1 MTLSHLTDF
10 PDRISPMLVKEL
22 RQGLRAKTFIAVFL
36 SLQVFLGIMLLS
48 ASATSTSDRA
58 GSVVSGMI
66 FTFFSIAV
74 LIVQPIRGVTALSS
88 EIKGNTIDMM
98 VLTRLSA
105 WRIVFGKWVALVSQ
119 SALILST
126 IIPYLILRYFFGGM
140 NLVGEIVLLALLFL
154 TSMALTAVTVGLS
167 GSSSAVIRAIIP
179 LFGTPMLFIGLMTM
193 MFDRGGR
200 RLIDSCS
207 LDSQESIISVGI
219 YVLVIAYL
227 GGSALSLGAS
237 LIAPA
242 AENHSSF
249 RRIVAL
255 TGMLGMLAA
264 MYFST
269 MEKGLS
275 LLLISIIA
283 TPAILIALTESA
295 LLVPTVCIPF
305 VKRGAVGK
313 AAGLFL
319 YPGLASG
326 IFFTLI
332 VAVIGLTACLID
344 SEISASDDLY
354 SVILAYLGILL
365 FPAVVQ
371 AFFFKGNG
379 QRVANYLLLMIG
391 STIITGILSALT
403 EAMSN
408 RDFLWLFVW
417 NPTVLLAMAN
427 MGRFSDKAILTAAIT
442 FNLIFITIL
451 LIKALSFMKGNR
463 EIIRQAEEELLAT
476 AVQSKI

>member
-22 RQGLRAKTFIAVFL
+22 RQGLRAKTFIVVFL
-36 SLQVFLGIMLLS
+36 TLQVFLGIMLLS
-48 ASATSTSDRA
+48 ASATSSSDRA
-58 GSVVSGMI
+58 GSVISGMI

-74 LIVQPIRGVTALSS
+74 LVVQPIRGVAALSS

-105 WRIVFGKWVALVSQ
+105 WRIVFGKWVALISQ

-140 NLVGEIVLLALLFL
+140 NLVGEIVFLALLFI
-154 TSMALTAVTVGLS
+154 TSMALTAITVGLS

-179 LFGTPMLFIGLMTM
+179 LFGTPLLFIGLISM
-193 MFDRGGR
+193 MFDGGGR
-200 RLIDSCS
+200 QLIDTCS
-207 LDSQESIISVGI
+207 LDSPQSLIAVGI
-219 YVLVIAYL
+219 YILAIAYL

-264 MYFST
+264 IYFST
-269 MEKGLS
+269 IDRTLS
-275 LLLISIIA
+275 LLLICLIA

-295 LLVPTVCIPF
+295 LLVPTVCQPF

-313 AAGLFL
+313 AIGNFL

-326 IFFTLI
+326 IIFTVLI
-332 VAVIGLTACLID
+332 AAIGITACLIKP
-344 SEISASDDLY
+344 SLSASNEFY
-354 SVILAYLGILL
+354 AVILAYLGALL
-365 FPAVVQ
+365 FPAVIQ
-371 AFFFKGNG
+371 AFFFRGDG

-391 STIITGILSALT
+391 SGILTGILSALT

-417 NPTVLLAMAN
+417 NPTVLMSMVG
-427 MGRFSDKAILTAAIT
+427 MGRFDRDALLIAAISM
-442 FNLIFITIL
+442 NLIFVTIL
-451 LIKALSFMKGNR
+451 FIKAISLMKGNR
-463 EIIRQAEEELLAT
+463 EMILQAEEERGASLG
-476 AVQSKI
+476 QSKL